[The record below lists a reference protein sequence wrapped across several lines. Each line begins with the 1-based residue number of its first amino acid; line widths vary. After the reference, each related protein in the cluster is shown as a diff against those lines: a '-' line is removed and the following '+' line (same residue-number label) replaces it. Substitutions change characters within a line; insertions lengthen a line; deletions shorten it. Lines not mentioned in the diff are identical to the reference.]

1 MTNWRL
7 LHKDGQINV
16 NLAMTQ
22 VEMLV
27 GSRWDKMF
35 TSVEVQEM
43 AQFLGG
49 KELCLGTMRS
59 RFITTGTLTVTGKY
73 SKIKII
79 KGHHES
85 IKKEQD

>member
-1 MTNWRL
+1 MTNWQL
-7 LHKDGQINV
+7 LHKDGQTNV
-16 NLAMTQ
+16 NLVMTQ

-35 TSVEVQEM
+35 TSVEAQEM

-59 RFITTGTLTVTGKY
+59 RFITTGTQTVTGKDL
-73 SKIKII
+73 KISNI
-79 KGHHES
+79 KENHES
-85 IKKEQD
+85 IKKI

>member
-1 MTNWRL
+1 
-7 LHKDGQINV
+7 
-16 NLAMTQ
+16 
-22 VEMLV
+22 
-27 GSRWDKMF
+27 MF

-43 AQFLGG
+43 ARFLGG

-59 RFITTGTLTVTGKY
+59 RFITTGTLIVTGKY

-79 KGHHES
+79 KEHHE